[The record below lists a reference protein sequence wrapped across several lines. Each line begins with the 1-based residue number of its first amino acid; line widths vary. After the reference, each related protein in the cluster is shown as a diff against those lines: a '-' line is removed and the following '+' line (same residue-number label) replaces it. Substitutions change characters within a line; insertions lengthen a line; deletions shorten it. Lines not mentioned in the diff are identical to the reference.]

1 MEVVYNFQVVDRK
14 KTTQPLIT
22 FPFQYSQCTPFQI
35 GLCSTNR
42 LWRIAVEFKVFASNH
57 SSARKHMQ
65 LLKPPIGC
73 YQPLHDDVESGL
85 SVRLGGG
92 PILSGKYGFV

>member
-1 MEVVYNFQVVDRK
+1 
-14 KTTQPLIT
+14 
-22 FPFQYSQCTPFQI
+22 
-35 GLCSTNR
+35 
-42 LWRIAVEFKVFASNH
+42 VEFKVFASNH